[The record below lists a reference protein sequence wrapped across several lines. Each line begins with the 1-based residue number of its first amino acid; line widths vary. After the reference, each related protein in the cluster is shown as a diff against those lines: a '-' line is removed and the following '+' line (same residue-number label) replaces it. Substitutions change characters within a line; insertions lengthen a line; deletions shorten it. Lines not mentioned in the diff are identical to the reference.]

1 MSKRKIAIG
10 ISGGV
15 DSAVSAYLLKK
26 QGYDVMGVF
35 MKNWNEEDENGVCTA
50 DQDFEDVRRICD
62 TIDIPYYSVNFAREY
77 WEKVF
82 SIFLEEYKA
91 GRTPNPDVL
100 CTKEIKVK
108 AFLDFCMEIGAEEI
122 ATGHYCRVNK
132 LCGTRLIKGRD
143 TRKDQS
149 YFLCTLE
156 AKQLE
161 RVQFPVGGYTKEYVR
176 QIAREAGIPVAD
188 KKNSTGIC
196 FIGERNFRK
205 FLQGYLPAQPG
216 EMRTS
221 AGEYIGMHQG
231 LMYYTLGQRRGLNIG
246 GRGTGERWFVVGK
259 DLKNNI
265 LYVEQGE
272 DSPKLYSKVCVVDHF
287 SFVNPLDVKEFDCM
301 AKYRYRQPD
310 QRVHVFIEGDKVLI
324 EAYDKQRAVTPGQY
338 AVLYSGDECLGG
350 GPVSAILE

>member
-100 CTKEIKVK
+100 CNKEIKFK
-108 AFLDFCMEIGAEEI
+108 AFLDFCMETGAEEI

>member
-100 CTKEIKVK
+100 CNKEIKFK
-108 AFLDFCMEIGAEEI
+108 AFLDFCMEIGAEVI

>member
-100 CTKEIKVK
+100 CNKEIKFK

-350 GPVSAILE
+350 GPVSAIL

>member
-1 MSKRKIAIG
+1 MSRPKIAIG

-50 DQDFEDVRRICD
+50 DQDFEDVRRVCD
-62 TIDIPYYSVNFAREY
+62 KIGIPYYSVNFAREY
-77 WEKVF
+77 WERVF
-82 SIFLEEYKA
+82 SLFLEEYKT

-100 CTKEIKVK
+100 CNKEIKFK
-108 AFLDFCMEIGAEEI
+108 AFLDFCLDIGAEEI

-132 LCGTRLIKGRD
+132 WDGTRLLKGRD
-143 TRKDQS
+143 SRKDQS
-149 YFLCTLE
+149 YFLCTLK
-156 AKQLE
+156 AAQLE
-161 RVQFPVGGYTKEYVR
+161 RVEFPVGGYTKEYVR
-176 QIAREAGIPVAD
+176 QIAREAGLPVAD

-216 EMRTS
+216 EMRTT

-246 GRGTGERWFVVGK
+246 GRGTGERWFVVDK

-272 DSPKLYSKVCVVDHF
+272 DSPKLYSRVCAVGSF
-287 SFVNPLDVKEFDCM
+287 SFVNPMDVKEFDCT
-301 AKYRYRQPD
+301 AKFRYRQPD
-310 QRVHVFIEGDKVLI
+310 QQVHVYVEGDHVLI
-324 EAYDKQRAVTPGQY
+324 EAREKQRAVTPGQY

-350 GPVSAILE
+350 GPVDAILE

>member
-1 MSKRKIAIG
+1 MSRPKIAIG

-50 DQDFEDVRRICD
+50 DQDFEDVRRVCD
-62 TIDIPYYSVNFAREY
+62 KIGIPYYSVNFAREY
-77 WEKVF
+77 WERVF
-82 SIFLEEYKA
+82 SLFLEEYKA

-100 CTKEIKVK
+100 CNKEIKFK
-108 AFLDFCMEIGAEEI
+108 AFLDFCMDIGAEEI

-132 LCGTRLIKGRD
+132 WDGTRLLKGRD
-143 TRKDQS
+143 SRKDQS
-149 YFLCTLE
+149 YFLCTLKAE
-156 AKQLE
+156 QLE
-161 RVQFPVGGYTKEYVR
+161 RVEFPVGGYTKEYVR
-176 QIAREAGIPVAD
+176 QIARDAGLPVAD

-216 EMRTS
+216 EMRTT

-246 GRGTGERWFVVGK
+246 GRGTGERWFVVDK

-272 DSPKLYSKVCVVDHF
+272 DSPKLYSRVCAVGSF
-287 SFVNPLDVKEFDCM
+287 SFVNPMDVKEFDCT
-301 AKYRYRQPD
+301 AKFRYRQPD
-310 QRVHVFIEGDKVLI
+310 QKAHVYVEGDHVLI
-324 EAYDKQRAVTPGQY
+324 EAREKQRAVTPGQY

-350 GPVSAILE
+350 GPVDAILE

>member
-50 DQDFEDVRRICD
+50 NQDFEDVRRICD

-100 CTKEIKVK
+100 CNKEIKFK

>member
-1 MSKRKIAIG
+1 MSRPKIAIG

-50 DQDFEDVRRICD
+50 DQDFEDVRRVCD
-62 TIDIPYYSVNFAREY
+62 KIGIPYYSVNFAREY
-77 WEKVF
+77 WERVF
-82 SIFLEEYKA
+82 SLFLEEYKA

-100 CTKEIKVK
+100 CNKEIKFK
-108 AFLDFCMEIGAEEI
+108 AFLDFCMDIGAEEI

-132 LCGTRLIKGRD
+132 WDGTRLLKGRD
-143 TRKDQS
+143 LRKDQS
-149 YFLCTLE
+149 YFLCTLKAE
-156 AKQLE
+156 QLE
-161 RVQFPVGGYTKEYVR
+161 RVEFPVGGYTKEYVR
-176 QIAREAGIPVAD
+176 QIARDAGLPVAD

-216 EMRTS
+216 EMRTT

-246 GRGTGERWFVVGK
+246 GRGTGERWFVVDK

-272 DSPKLYSKVCVVDHF
+272 DSPKLYSRVCAVGSF
-287 SFVNPLDVKEFDCM
+287 SFVNPMDVKEFDCT
-301 AKYRYRQPD
+301 AKFRYRQPD
-310 QRVHVFIEGDKVLI
+310 QKVHVYVEGDHVLI
-324 EAYDKQRAVTPGQY
+324 EAREKQRAVTPGQY

-350 GPVSAILE
+350 GPVDAILE

>member
-100 CTKEIKVK
+100 CNKEIKFK

-161 RVQFPVGGYTKEYVR
+161 RVQFPVGGYTKDMSARLRGRRESRLRIKRIPPAYVLSESA
-176 QIAREAGIPVAD
+176 ISANFCKAICLHSREKCAPV
-188 KKNSTGIC
+188 
-196 FIGERNFRK
+196 
-205 FLQGYLPAQPG
+205 PA
-216 EMRTS
+216 
-221 AGEYIGMHQG
+221 
-231 LMYYTLGQRRGLNIG
+231 NISECIRASCIIRW
-246 GRGTGERWFVVGK
+246 GRG
-259 DLKNNI
+259 
-265 LYVEQGE
+265 
-272 DSPKLYSKVCVVDHF
+272 
-287 SFVNPLDVKEFDCM
+287 
-301 AKYRYRQPD
+301 A
-310 QRVHVFIEGDKVLI
+310 
-324 EAYDKQRAVTPGQY
+324 A
-338 AVLYSGDECLGG
+338 
-350 GPVSAILE
+350 